1 MDFVKEAAKAI
12 TGMSVENAKKLE
24 KEIREGIEARKQRGE
39 CACGTPCSNLVA
51 HDAIDHIILLQF
63 KLSLPGV

>member
-24 KEIREGIEARKQRGE
+24 KEIREGIEAREQRRE
-39 CACGTPCSNLVA
+39 CACGTPCSNPVGHNA
-51 HDAIDHIILLQF
+51 ADRIILLQ
-63 KLSLPGV
+63 LLRYLY